1 MKLLSSIAI
10 LALSSSIAYFA
21 YTLVG
26 VTKEVQKVR
35 EYMPA
40 LLKQVETVEKGVR
53 IEAWLELAQQL
64 DKQLPDV
71 LQQLE
76 KTRVTLNEVQQKIP
90 AILSEVSH
98 LRQQTVPSLLS
109 EVKAVRSQ
117 TIPPLLNEV
126 KAVRLMLP
134 KTLKEMDDI
143 VEKAKNVGEEAA
155 EGAVQGTVKE
165 IFTAPLNLIDDAEK
179 DIFGDKK

>member
-21 YTLVG
+21 YALVG

-109 EVKAVRSQ
+109 EVKAVR
-117 TIPPLLNEV
+117 
-126 KAVRLMLP
+126 LMLP